1 MSMEITKDAIKELRE
16 QTSCG
21 VIECK
26 KALEE
31 SKGDMSKAKEIL
43 QKRGLEIAAKKGDR
57 VTKEGRVEVYVHP
70 GSKMVA
76 IVEINCETDFVA
88 NNEDFKKFAKDVAMH
103 IAACSPKFIKRED
116 VPSETLKGVHDK
128 ETFYKEKCLLS
139 QAFVK
144 DPKVTIQDLLN
155 TLVSSIREN
164 IIISRFT
171 RYKVGEVE

>member
-1 MSMEITKDAIKELRE
+1 MEITMDAIKELRE

-31 SKGDMSKAKEIL
+31 SKGDMGKAKEIL

-57 VTKEGRVEVYVHP
+57 TAKEGRVEVYVHP

-76 IVEINCETDFVA
+76 VVEVNCETDFVA
-88 NNEDFKKFAKDVAMH
+88 NNEDFKKFAKDLAMH
-103 IAACSPKFIKRED
+103 IAACNPKYIKKED
-116 VPSETLKGVHDK
+116 VPAEVLKDVRDA

-144 DPKVTIQDLLN
+144 DPKMTIQDLLN

-164 IIISRFT
+164 ILVSRFA

>member
-1 MSMEITKDAIKELRE
+1 MEITMDAIKELRE

-26 KALEE
+26 RALEE
-31 SKGDMSKAKEIL
+31 SRGDMVKAKEIL

-57 VTKEGRVEVYVHP
+57 VAKEGRVEVYVHP

-76 IVEINCETDFVA
+76 MVEVNCETDFVA
-88 NNEDFKKFAKDVAMH
+88 NSEDFKKFAKDLAMH
-103 IAACSPKFIKRED
+103 IAACNPKYIKKED
-116 VPSETLKGVHDK
+116 VSADALQGVKDP
-128 ETFYKEKCLLS
+128 ETFYKENCLLC

-144 DPKVTIQDLLN
+144 DPKLTVQDLLN
-155 TLVSSIREN
+155 SLVSSIREN
-164 IIISRFT
+164 IIVSRFK

>member
-1 MSMEITKDAIKELRE
+1 MEITMDAIKELRE

-31 SKGDMSKAKEIL
+31 AKGNMVKAKEIL

-57 VTKEGRVEVYVHP
+57 VTKEGRVEVYIHP
-70 GSKMVA
+70 GSKMA
-76 IVEINCETDFVA
+76 AMVEVNCETDFVA
-88 NNEDFKKFAKDVAMH
+88 NSEEFKKFTKDLSMH
-103 IAACSPKFIKRED
+103 IAACSPKYIKKED
-116 VPSETLKGVHDK
+116 VPADVLKNQSDP
-128 ETFYKEKCLLS
+128 ETFYKEQCLLS

-144 DPKVTIQDLLN
+144 DPKITIQDYLN
-155 TLVSSIREN
+155 SIISSIREN

-171 RYKVGEVE
+171 RYKVSEVE